1 VPCGLWAL
9 VTEALCSPELQWP
22 KRLVCGVEG
31 VREARGQLWGGSE
44 GGKVPGRRSPEDV
57 EAEGACRMRGR
68 SLGPGTVRG
77 QVEQPESEEG

>member
-1 VPCGLWAL
+1 MKVRRAGQ
-9 VTEALCSPELQWP
+9 TEDW
-22 KRLVCGVEG
+22 R
-31 VREARGQLWGGSE
+31 GSE